1 MTPTAF
7 LQMSSSQ
14 FDERV
19 LNTIAEEVAAVERE
33 LEDRV
38 FSKVPMVREVGELT
52 LRAGGKRLRPALVT
66 LSAQATGLDFSKER
80 TRRLAACMEMIHMAT
95 LIHDDVIDKAPT
107 RRGVETAA
115 SKFGN
120 TASIL
125 SGDVLLSKAM
135 AILADDGD
143 LRIIRNVA
151 KAVVDLAEGE
161 VQELAARGRFDLPM
175 SEHKQILTRKTATFI
190 QSCCEVG
197 AYAAGADEQTVRA
210 LGSYGY
216 HLGMAFQMADDLLD
230 YRGNEKRTGKSKG
243 TDFREGCATLPLIL
257 LLDKLSD
264 EEREVVRSKFGN
276 GVTEDELRMIGHW
289 MESRGVYALAEQTA
303 QCEVLAGVEAIQAL
317 PETEAKRML
326 ESIAA
331 FVVTRPA

>member
-1 MTPTAF
+1 MTSTAF
-7 LQMSSSQ
+7 LHMSSSRL
-14 FDERV
+14 DEDTLRF
-19 LNTIAEEVAAVERE
+19 LADEVAAVEVE

-38 FSKVPMVREVGELT
+38 FSHVPLVREVSELT

-66 LSAQATGLDFSKER
+66 LSAEATGLPYSKER
-80 TRRLAACMEMIHMAT
+80 TRRLGACMEMIHMAT
-95 LIHDDVIDKAPT
+95 LIHDDVIDKAAT
-107 RRGVETAA
+107 RRGAETAA
-115 SKFGN
+115 SRFGN

-143 LRIIRNVA
+143 LRIIRNVS

-161 VQELAARGRFDLPM
+161 VQELAARGRFGLPL
-175 SEHKQILTRKTATFI
+175 SEHREILARKTATFI
-190 QSCCEVG
+190 QSCCEIG
-197 AYAAGADEQTVRA
+197 AYAAGADEDVVRA

-230 YRGNEKRTGKSKG
+230 YRGDEKSTGKPKG

-257 LLDKLSD
+257 LVDRLSE

-276 GVTEDELRMIGHW
+276 GVTEDELRMIGQW
-289 MESRGVYALAEQTA
+289 MEVRGVYAQAEQTA
-303 QCEVLAGVEAIQAL
+303 RCEVLSGTDSISVL
-317 PETEAKRML
+317 PDTEAKRIL
-326 ESIAA
+326 VSIAD
-331 FVVTRPA
+331 